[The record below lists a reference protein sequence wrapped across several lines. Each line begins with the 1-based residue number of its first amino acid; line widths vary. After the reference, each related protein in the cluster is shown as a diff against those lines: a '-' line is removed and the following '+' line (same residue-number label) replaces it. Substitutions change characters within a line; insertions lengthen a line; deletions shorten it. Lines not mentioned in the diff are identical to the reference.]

1 MIKADLSVML
11 KSSRLELHL
20 WQRSLSKF
28 LLGSSHRIIKRNKT
42 LKKIG
47 IAIIIKNFMTKQKTE
62 DFNFK
67 YIDPKDNNEW
77 DIINRARLYTN
88 EPFVA
93 LKV

>member
-28 LLGSSHRIIKRNKT
+28 LLGSSHRITKRNKT

-47 IAIIIKNFMTKQKTE
+47 IAIIIKNF
-62 DFNFK
+62 K
-67 YIDPKDNNEW
+67 YIDPKDNNE
-77 DIINRARLYTN
+77 
-88 EPFVA
+88 
-93 LKV
+93 